1 MNGIAVEEGATRRNG
16 GTMTTRPSQPR
27 LDTIVT
33 RQRSSRIRDIAFA
46 LLVVV
51 AGAVSLSTVS
61 YAAHAANQS
70 ELAKR

>member
-1 MNGIAVEEGATRRNG
+1 MASQLKKESLPKRRL
-16 GTMTTRPSQPR
+16 TMTTR

-70 ELAKR
+70 DVAKR

>member
-1 MNGIAVEEGATRRNG
+1 M
-16 GTMTTRPSQPR
+16 SSR
-27 LDTIVT
+27 LETIVS
-33 RQRSSRIRDIAFA
+33 RQRSTRIRDIAFA

-61 YAAHAANQS
+61 VAAHAAQMG

>member
-1 MNGIAVEEGATRRNG
+1 
-16 GTMTTRPSQPR
+16 MTTRASSPR

-33 RQRSSRIRDIAFA
+33 RQRTSRIRDIAFA

-51 AGAVSLSTVS
+51 AGAVSLSTVT

-70 ELAKR
+70 EVAKR

>member
-1 MNGIAVEEGATRRNG
+1 
-16 GTMTTRPSQPR
+16 MTTR

-33 RQRSSRIRDIAFA
+33 RQRSSRIRDLLFA
-46 LLVVV
+46 VVLVT